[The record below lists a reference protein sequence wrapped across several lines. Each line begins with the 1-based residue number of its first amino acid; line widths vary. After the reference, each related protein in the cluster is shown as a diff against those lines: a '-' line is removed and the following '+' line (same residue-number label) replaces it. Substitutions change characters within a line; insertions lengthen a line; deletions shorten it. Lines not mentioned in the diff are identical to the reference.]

1 MPRKSLARRALTAN
15 AVFSGVSGLALATL
29 APFWAEVLLQSP
41 PVWLSPALQVL
52 GGGLVSFAAVLVW
65 LAAAPE
71 RTARW
76 TQLVIWAD
84 LAWIAMTVVLLV
96 ILWAQFTGAG
106 VTLLIAAAGVV
117 GVFGML
123 QQRGL
128 RRLSAHPGDATVS

>member
-1 MPRKSLARRALTAN
+1 MPRKSLARRALTAD

-41 PVWLSPALQVL
+41 PVWLSPALRVL

-84 LAWIAMTVVLLV
+84 LAWVAMTVVLLV

-106 VTLLIAAAGVV
+106 ITLLIAVAAVV
-117 GVFGML
+117 AVFGML
-123 QQRGL
+123 QQRSL
-128 RRLSAHPGDATVS
+128 RRLPAQPGDATAS

>member
-29 APFWAEVLLQSP
+29 APFWAEALLQSP
-41 PVWLSPALQVL
+41 PVWLSPALQVM
-52 GGGLVSFAAVLVW
+52 GGGLVSFATVLAW

-84 LAWIAMTVVLLV
+84 LAWVAMTGVLLV
-96 ILWAQFTGAG
+96 TLWAQFTEAG
-106 VTLLIAAAGVV
+106 VTLLIAVAAVV
-117 GVFGML
+117 AVFGML

-128 RRLSAHPGDATVS
+128 RRLPAQPGDVTAS

>member
-1 MPRKSLARRALTAN
+1 MPLKSLARRALTAN
-15 AVFSGVSGLALATL
+15 AVYSGVSGLALATL

-52 GGGLVSFAAVLVW
+52 GGGLVGFAAVLVW
-65 LAAAPE
+65 IAAAAE

-128 RRLSAHPGDATVS
+128 RRLPAQPGDATTS

>member
-41 PVWLSPALQVL
+41 PVWLSPALRVL
-52 GGGLVSFAAVLVW
+52 GGGLVSFAAVLVR

-84 LAWIAMTVVLLV
+84 LAWVAMTVVLLV

-106 VTLLIAAAGVV
+106 ITLLIAVAAVV
-117 GVFGML
+117 AVFGML
-123 QQRGL
+123 QQRSL
-128 RRLSAHPGDATVS
+128 RRLPAQPGDATAS